1 MLGPTGRNF
10 AAGMSGGIAYVLDED
25 GTFARRCNGE
35 LVDLEPL
42 EREDAQLVRALVEE
56 HRERTGSTVDVDF
69 DAFVKVMPH
78 EFRRALEDGAIS
90 TGGDG
95 FFTRETEEAAA

>member
-1 MLGPTGRNF
+1 
-10 AAGMSGGIAYVLDED
+10 VLDRD
-25 GTFARRCNGE
+25 GTFAERCNPE
-35 LVDLEPL
+35 MVALEELEP
-42 EREDAQLVRALVEE
+42 DDVDVVRALVDE
-56 HRERTGSTVDVDF
+56 HRERTGSTVDVDYGT
-69 DAFVKVMPH
+69 FVKVMPH